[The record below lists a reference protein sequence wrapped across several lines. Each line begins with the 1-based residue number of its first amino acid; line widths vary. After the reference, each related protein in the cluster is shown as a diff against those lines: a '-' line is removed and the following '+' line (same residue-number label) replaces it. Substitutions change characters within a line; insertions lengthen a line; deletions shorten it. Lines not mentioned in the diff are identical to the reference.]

1 MKEAIMLG
9 DRVLKQISNRYP
21 NRFFHQTPED
31 CLEDFSRS
39 LKRMLKP
46 DPRAKPVSDEVRQN
60 VEALSTEASDFRK
73 KDITV
78 VDAVRFII
86 ETESL

>member
-1 MKEAIMLG
+1 
-9 DRVLKQISNRYP
+9 
-21 NRFFHQTPED
+21 
-31 CLEDFSRS
+31 
-39 LKRMLKP
+39 MLKP
-46 DPRAKPVSDEVRQN
+46 DSRAKPVSDEVRQN